1 MHENLVVLNH
11 PLIDDYITKIRD
23 KHTSTS
29 DFRKYVDKLSM
40 MLAYECG
47 KELAVKRRIIETPLT
62 RFSGKYIS
70 QDIILV
76 PVLRAGL
83 GLVSGFTHI
92 FPDAVISHM
101 GIYRNEENLR
111 PVKYYFRSPGKN
123 SPKSSIV
130 FILDPMLAT
139 GGSADYTI
147 SEIKKL
153 GMKKIIL
160 ASLVAAPEGAIEL
173 HKRHKD
179 VKIYTCALDIKLNKF
194 GYIVPGLGDAG
205 DRLFGT

>member
-1 MHENLVVLNH
+1 MYENLVVVDH
-11 PLIDDYITKIRD
+11 PLVADYITKIRD
-23 KHTSTS
+23 KETNTN
-29 DFRKYVDKLSM
+29 DFRKYVDKLSL

-47 KELAVKRRIIETPLT
+47 KELLVRKKAIETPLT
-62 RFSGKYIS
+62 KCTGKYIC

-83 GLVSGFTHI
+83 GLVNGFTNI

-101 GIYRNEENLR
+101 GIYRNEENLL
-111 PVKYYFRSPGKN
+111 PVKYYFRFPRENTPKN
-123 SPKSSIV
+123 SIV

-139 GGSADYTI
+139 GGSAECTI

-153 GMKKIIL
+153 GMKKIVL
-160 ASLVAAPEGAIEL
+160 ASLVSAPEGVKEL
-173 HKRHKD
+173 RKLHKD
-179 VKIYTCALDIKLNKF
+179 VKVYTCALDNKLNEF

>member
-11 PLIDDYITKIRD
+11 PLIEDYVTKLRD
-23 KHTSTS
+23 KHTSTG
-29 DFRKYVDKLSM
+29 DFRKYVDKLAS

-47 KELAVKRRIIETPLT
+47 KELKVKKKVIKTPLAS
-62 RFSGKYIS
+62 FAGKYIS

-83 GLVSGFTHI
+83 GLVNGFTHI
-92 FPDAVISHM
+92 FPDAVISHI
-101 GIYRNEENLR
+101 GIYRNEENLM
-111 PVKYYFRSPGKN
+111 PVRYYFRSPRKN

-139 GGSADYTI
+139 GGSADHAI
-147 SEIKKL
+147 KEIKEF
-153 GMKKIIL
+153 GMKKIFL
-160 ASLVAAPEGAIEL
+160 ASLVSAPEGVREL
-173 HKRHKD
+173 QKRHKD
-179 VKIYTCALDIKLNKF
+179 VKIYTCALDKKLNKS